1 MSVFHKIV
9 LESTQGCT
17 FNKTK
22 EVNKNPMFKVVEI
35 SDLLSDSD
43 F

>member
-1 MSVFHKIV
+1 MSVFHKNE

-22 EVNKNPMFKVVEI
+22 EVNKNPMFKVVKI
-35 SDLLSDSD
+35 QDLLSDSD